1 MPEVS
6 RACPSCNRDIPLD
19 AVHCPHCGA
28 DLPTSLIV
36 ESKPTVTAAKDALR
50 DRLQAALG
58 SGFELGP
65 KLGEGGFG
73 VVYRA
78 RDVRLRRDVAVKLLR
93 RELVS
98 SEGFVERF
106 EREAQ
111 ALAALRHANIVPV
124 YSIGEQDELIFLVM
138 PFVAGKTLTEYL
150 RAHSGRLPL
159 DEVATILRAVGGAL
173 SAAHAVGLVHRDIK
187 PDNIMLE
194 GPNRHPLLMDFG
206 IAKTGQT
213 PGGVGLTATGM
224 VMGTP
229 LYMSPEQATADPSID
244 GRSDIYS
251 LGVLAYQLFTG
262 QVPFNGDSIFAVL
275 NQHLTTPVPEVRSL
289 RPEVPAKVSAALR
302 RAMAKK
308 PAERFQRV
316 EEFIDALEGRGDAAM
331 PRQSSIPGIRTVVAA
346 MLGVFLL
353 AVAAVVFWKGSAPV
367 ASAPVRAEL
376 RAQGVWLRLGAATA
390 PWDRALSLA
399 TLGISG
405 LDEVSLPAHDKTP
418 ARTVATPTLYL
429 KAIRPDSGGI
439 SIDPIQLPAQTVIA
453 LKPTGAAGVVQ
464 LTLGDSLPSIPVS
477 VSGSIA
483 VSVQDAP
490 TDTIPFSIAQIQLA
504 ASRGPLDFELGFV
517 ATSAAHPLV
526 SLDVVGVS
534 LEDVNRY
541 RDEEQVSDQL
551 VSTIDSGSF
560 ALAGQASHIL
570 KKGEALRLP
579 GFKGSVRDVAV
590 DSQSVA
596 LTLEGTVDSLPASLG
611 KVPTVLQVFWSN
623 HPLASTGA
631 GLAYV
636 ALLALV
642 GLYWKKGTR

>member
-1 MPEVS
+1 
-6 RACPSCNRDIPLD
+6 
-19 AVHCPHCGA
+19 
-28 DLPTSLIV
+28 
-36 ESKPTVTAAKDALR
+36 
-50 DRLQAALG
+50 
-58 SGFELGP
+58 
-65 KLGEGGFG
+65 
-73 VVYRA
+73 
-78 RDVRLRRDVAVKLLR
+78 
-93 RELVS
+93 
-98 SEGFVERF
+98 
-106 EREAQ
+106 
-111 ALAALRHANIVPV
+111 
-124 YSIGEQDELIFLVM
+124 
-138 PFVAGKTLTEYL
+138 
-150 RAHSGRLPL
+150 
-159 DEVATILRAVGGAL
+159 
-173 SAAHAVGLVHRDIK
+173 
-187 PDNIMLE
+187 
-194 GPNRHPLLMDFG
+194 
-206 IAKTGQT
+206 
-213 PGGVGLTATGM
+213 VGLTATGM

-244 GRSDIYS
+244 SRSDIYS
-251 LGVLAYQLFTG
+251 LGILAYQMFTG

-289 RPEVPAKVSAALR
+289 RPEVPAKVSDALR

-316 EEFIDALEGRGDAAM
+316 EEFIDALEGRGGAAM
-331 PRQSSIPGIRTVVAA
+331 PRRLSMPGMRTVVAA

-376 RAQGVWLRLGAATA
+376 RAQGVWLRLGTAMA

-399 TLGISG
+399 SLGISG

-439 SIDPIQLPAQTVIA
+439 SIDPIQLPARSLIA
-453 LKPTGAAGVVQ
+453 LKPTGAPGVVQ
-464 LTLGDSLPSIPVS
+464 LTIGDSLPSIPVS
-477 VSGSIA
+477 VSGRIA
-483 VSVQDAP
+483 VSVQDQL
-490 TDTIPFSIAQIQLA
+490 TDTIPFSIAQIQLGA
-504 ASRGPLDFELGFV
+504 PRGPLDFELGFV

-534 LEDVNRY
+534 FEDINRY

-551 VSTIDSGSF
+551 VSTIDSGNF
-560 ALAGQASHIL
+560 ALAGRPAHIL

-596 LTLEGTVDSLPASLG
+596 LTLEGTVDSLPESLG
-611 KVPTVLQVFWSN
+611 KVPTALQVFWSS
-623 HPLASTGA
+623 HPFASSGA
-631 GLAYV
+631 GLAW
-636 ALLALV
+636 LAMLVLV